1 MSEFINT
8 IEVLGDDAVCD
19 SIIERTITEFK
30 DDNLTE
36 IGDYA
41 FSGCT
46 ELTVVDC
53 PNAKKL
59 GFTNPSNSMAYIF
72 LECTALREVNFPEV
86 ESSGNKMF
94 IGLHNLVSISMPKLK
109 SISGDQFIEDTG
121 ITKLLLPGLDGL
133 VYGNSLRNNKQLR
146 LVDLGKCTRIAGSA
160 LLGCSDLSAMILKNT
175 TVVTL
180 ENVSAV
186 GGTQIASGTGYIYVP
201 SSLVD
206 SYKTATNWST
216 YSSQFRGLFDD
227 ESIQQGIIDGT
238 LIDLNNNEIEEI
250 PNSGFRSYQNLKSVS
265 STSATTVGSH
275 AFYGCGALESINLP
289 NVTTIDKNSFA
300 NCPQLKSLI
309 LPSVI
314 SAGNNSL
321 NCLAEYIKLQSLTGL
336 GSWTFNNFKCVILD
350 LPSVAYISKNGI
362 CNSQSLKALVLRIT
376 SSICTLGGTFDDYFN
391 NANIYVPRALIEE
404 YKVANNWS
412 TYADKFRALED
423 YTVDGTV
430 TGALDETKL

>member
-1 MSEFINT
+1 MSKFTNT
-8 IEVLGDDAVCD
+8 VEVIGDEQLAR
-19 SIIERTITEFK
+19 SIIERTVTEYK
-30 DDNLTE
+30 DNSVTSISHRAFRNCKNLV
-36 IGDYA
+36 I
-41 FSGCT
+41 
-46 ELTVVDC
+46 VDC
-53 PNAKKL
+53 PNAAIDKIGTHAFFGCSALKSVNVDIE
-59 GFTNPSNSMAYIF
+59 TYSMTMGPTSAFEGCTSLEEIRFSGYLAQSIF
-72 LECTALREVNFPEV
+72 AGCASLRKIDLLRGAVDGYNWCGGCTALVALIIRDTSAVSALR
-86 ESSGNKMF
+86 SS
-94 IGLHNLVSISMPKLK
+94 
-109 SISGDQFIEDTG
+109 
-121 ITKLLLPGLDGL
+121 TKLNGTP
-133 VYGNSLRNNKQLR
+133 
-146 LVDLGKCTRIAGSA
+146 IAA
-160 LLGCSDLSAMILKNT
+160 
-175 TVVTL
+175 
-180 ENVSAV
+180 
-186 GGTQIASGTGYIYVP
+186 GTGYIYVP

-238 LIDLNNNEIEEI
+238 LVDLNNNEIEEI

-314 SAGNNSL
+314 SAGGNSL

-336 GSWTFNNFKCVILD
+336 GSWAFNGTKCVILD

-362 CNSQSLKALVLRIT
+362 SNPQSLKALVLRIT
-376 SSICTLGGTFDDYFN
+376 SSICTLGGTFDSYFN

-430 TGALDETKL
+430 TGALDETKI